1 MGLMTKLQNISTNT
15 EPTGASGQCVACARR
30 HSLPEGQARAYALEL
45 MEEFKSLQRLDHLAC
60 EADADPRLTFETLF
74 ATRGNM
80 FGVLE
85 CVDQDGEAVFLRA
98 FSALTGGMR
107 DIDGWVGP
115 VLGEALYDEVIL
127 PAQLEIKSL
136 TAEMNALKAK
146 GATVDK
152 IWSRRREVSQTL
164 WKRMCAEYKFQNF
177 RGEIR
182 SLVDAVLPGVPL
194 AGGMGECCA
203 PKLLNHA
210 ARNGLRPVGIAEFYW
225 GKSTV
230 SLQDVESDKP
240 SEQADAEARLSVES
254 RRVPGEFYPSCESRC
269 QPILGFMLCGL
280 DA

>member
-1 MGLMTKLQNISTNT
+1 MTTPEDTSPDIET
-15 EPTGASGQCVACARR
+15 TGAFGDCVICARR
-30 HSLPEGQARAYALEL
+30 HSLPVGQARAYALEV

-60 EADADPRLTFETLF
+60 EADADPRLEFATLF

-80 FGVLE
+80 FGVME
-85 CVDQDGEAVFLRA
+85 CVAEDGETVFLRA
-98 FSALTGGMR
+98 FSALTGGLR

-127 PAQLEIKSL
+127 PAQREIKTL
-136 TAEMNALKAK
+136 TAEMKTLKAK
-146 GATVDK
+146 GSAVDET
-152 IWSRRREVSQTL
+152 WARRREVSQML

-182 SLVDAVLPGVPL
+182 SLEDAVLPGVPL
-194 AGGMGECCA
+194 VGGMGECCA

-210 ARNGLRPVGIAEFYW
+210 ARNGLRPIGIAEFYW
-225 GKSTV
+225 GKPTV
-230 SLQDVESDKP
+230 SLQDVKSDKP
-240 SEQADAEARLSVES
+240 SEQTGAEARPSVES
-254 RRVPGEFYPSCESRC
+254 RRVPGNFYPSCESRC